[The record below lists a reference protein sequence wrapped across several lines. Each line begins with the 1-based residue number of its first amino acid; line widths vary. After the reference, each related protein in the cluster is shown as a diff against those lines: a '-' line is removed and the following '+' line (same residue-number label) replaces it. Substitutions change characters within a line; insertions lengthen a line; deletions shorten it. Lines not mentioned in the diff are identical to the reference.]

1 MRGTLPPGPMA
12 MTAARPGPDPGGLRP
27 DLVAGLTTAA
37 VVLPKAMAYATIAGL
52 PVEVG
57 LYTALVPMVVYALLG
72 SSRPLSVS
80 TTTTL
85 AILVGAELQRVAPG
99 AEPSALLTASA
110 TLSLLVGA
118 MLLLASLLR
127 LGFLANF
134 ISDSVLVGFKS
145 GIGLVIVVDQL
156 PKLLGLHVEKIG
168 FFRDLGALLGQLPA
182 TSVATL
188 LLALGLIGLMLALPR
203 LWPPLP
209 APLVAVAVAIALSVL
224 LGLDRFGVASVGP
237 LPAGLPRPLLPQL
250 ALVGSLWP
258 AALGIALMSFTE
270 SIAAA
275 RAFVAA
281 GEPFPQPNRELL
293 ALGLANLAGGAFGA
307 MAAGGGTTQTA
318 VNRQAGARSQRAE
331 LVTAATALATML
343 LLAPLIARLPLAAL
357 AAVVV
362 VYSIE
367 LIAPGEFLDIRRVR
381 VQEFRWALVAFA
393 GVVMLGTLK
402 GILVAVIV
410 SLLALA
416 QQEMHPRI
424 YEVARKPGTDV
435 FRPRSAEHG
444 EDQTWPGMLLLR
456 VEGRLFFAN
465 AASAGQAMRALIR
478 LRQPR
483 VVVIDGSA
491 LIDLEYSALRMLDAA
506 ERDYR
511 AHGIRLWLAGLNPS
525 VLAMVHRQELGQRLG
540 REGLLFNLERAVE
553 QFEKETQEAPGP
565 ETGIPGFGTGP

>member
-1 MRGTLPPGPMA
+1 
-12 MTAARPGPDPGGLRP
+12 
-27 DLVAGLTTAA
+27 
-37 VVLPKAMAYATIAGL
+37 
-52 PVEVG
+52 VG

-99 AEPSALLTASA
+99 ADPGSLMAASA

-118 MLLLASLLR
+118 MLLVASLLR

-156 PKLLGLHVEKIG
+156 PKLLGVHIEKAG
-168 FFRDLGALLGQLPA
+168 FFRDLAALVGQLPA

-203 LWPPLP
+203 LIPQLP
-209 APLVAVAVAIALSVL
+209 APLVAVAVAIAVSALF
-224 LGLDRFGVASVGP
+224 GLDRFGVATVGP
-237 LPAGLPRPLLPQL
+237 LPADLPQPLLPQL
-250 ALVGSLWP
+250 ELVRRMWP

-275 RAFVAA
+275 RAFIAA

-293 ALGLANLAGGAFGA
+293 ALGLANVAGGAFRA

-318 VNRQAGARSQRAE
+318 VNRMAGARSQKAE

-367 LIAPGEFLDIRRVR
+367 LIAPGEFLAIRRVR
-381 VQEFRWALVAFA
+381 VQEFHWALVAFA
-393 GVVMLGTLK
+393 GVVLLGTLK
-402 GILVAVIV
+402 GILVAVVV

-416 QQEMHPRI
+416 QQEMHPRV

-435 FRPRSAEHG
+435 FRPRSADHG
-444 EDQTWPGMLLLR
+444 EDQTLPGLLLLR

-465 AASAGQAMRALIR
+465 VASASEAMRALIR
-478 LRQPR
+478 SRQPS

-491 LIDLEYSALRMLDAA
+491 LIDLEYSALRMLDKA

-525 VLAMVHRQELGQRLG
+525 VLAMVQRQELGQRLG
-540 REGLLFNLERAVE
+540 KERLLFNLERAVE
-553 QFEKETQEAPGP
+553 QFEQENPGETLPGRFV
-565 ETGIPGFGTGP
+565 PGC

>member
-1 MRGTLPPGPMA
+1 MA
-12 MTAARPGPDPGGLRP
+12 MTTARPGPDAGGLRF

-99 AEPSALLTASA
+99 GSTSTLIAASA

-118 MLLLASLLR
+118 MLLVASLLR

-156 PKLLGLHVEKIG
+156 PKLLGVHIEKAG
-168 FFRDLGALLGQLPA
+168 FFRDLAALVGQLPA

-203 LWPPLP
+203 LMPLLP
-209 APLVAVAVAIALSVL
+209 APLVAVVVAISVSALF
-224 LGLDRFGVASVGP
+224 GLDHFGVATVGP
-237 LPAGLPRPLLPQL
+237 LPAGLPQPLLPQL
-250 ALVGSLWP
+250 ELVRRMWP

-275 RAFVAA
+275 RAFIAA

-293 ALGLANLAGGAFGA
+293 ALGLANVAGGAFRA

-318 VNRQAGARSQRAE
+318 VNRMVGARSQRAE

-367 LIAPGEFLDIRRVR
+367 LIAPGEFLAIRRVR
-381 VQEFRWALVAFA
+381 VQEFHWALVAFA
-393 GVVMLGTLK
+393 GVVLLGTLK

-416 QQEMHPRI
+416 QQEMHPRV
-424 YEVARKPGTDV
+424 YEVSRKPGTDV
-435 FRPRSAEHG
+435 FRPRTADHD
-444 EDQTWPGMLLLR
+444 EDQTWPGLLLLR

-465 AASAGQAMRALIR
+465 AASAGEAMRALIR
-478 LRQPR
+478 RQQPR
-483 VVVIDGSA
+483 VVVVDGSA
-491 LIDLEYSALRMLDAA
+491 LIDLEYSALCMLDRV
-506 ERDYR
+506 ERDYSSQ
-511 AHGIRLWLAGLNPS
+511 GIRLALAGLNPS
-525 VLAMVHRQELGQRLG
+525 VLAMVQRQELGQRLG
-540 REGLLFNLERAVE
+540 RERLFFNLERAVE
-553 QFEKETQEAPGP
+553 QFEQERQ
-565 ETGIPGFGTGP
+565 GIHSG